1 MMRLPR
7 PPHGPP
13 WGTVG
18 QGATFWQGCRNIM
31 WGAVLV
37 TTRCGHSLTRLKPL
51 SATRAESLS
60 TQTHLPLA
68 DAGTILRLP
77 VFNGLLAVS
86 GWDCRCRATSLRV
99 LSKVE
104 NRRISR
110 PFATFHN
117 SPPVAPVRSPSGP
130 HRRQK
135 IGRSEPYDFHPIRRK
150 NTLRSAAFI
159 SRSSR
164 FVAWS

>member
-13 WGTVG
+13 CGTVG
-18 QGATFWQGCRNIM
+18 RGATFWQGCRNIM
-31 WGAVLV
+31 WSAVLV
-37 TTRCGHSLTRLKPL
+37 TTRCGHSLSRLAPL
-51 SATRAESLS
+51 SATCGESLS
-60 TQTHLPLA
+60 TQT
-68 DAGTILRLP
+68 LRPIHTTRPIRPSP
-77 VFNGLLAVS
+77 VFMDLRRFFGVV
-86 GWDCRCRATSLRV
+86 CRCRATLVRV

-110 PFATFHN
+110 PFATFRN
-117 SPPVAPVRSPSGP
+117 AYPVAPVCPPS
-130 HRRQK
+130 RLCRDQK
-135 IGRSEPYDFHPIRRK
+135 IGRSEPYDFHPISRK
-150 NTLRSAAFI
+150 KTLRSAAFI